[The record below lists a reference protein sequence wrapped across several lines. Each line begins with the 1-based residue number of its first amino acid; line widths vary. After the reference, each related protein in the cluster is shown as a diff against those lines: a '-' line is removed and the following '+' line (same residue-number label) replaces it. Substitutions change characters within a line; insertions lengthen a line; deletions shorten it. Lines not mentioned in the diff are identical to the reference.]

1 LVVHCNARFLRQVS
15 EAPRLMK
22 GDEMKDVFKA
32 FVIALVIVAVITLL
46 AVLPIRVLICVAIVS
61 TWING
66 MRQ

>member
-1 LVVHCNARFLRQVS
+1 
-15 EAPRLMK
+15 MK